1 VARVIG
7 QEGANTRPNA
17 EIRIGMGAGS
27 IKWRPMEPIK
37 ILVLVVLFAIVLSLG
52 SALFHLAKGT
62 GDSKKMV
69 RALAVRVGLSLAL
82 FILLMAA
89 WAAGLIHP
97 NG

>member
-1 VARVIG
+1 
-7 QEGANTRPNA
+7 
-17 EIRIGMGAGS
+17 MGAGS

-37 ILVLVVLFAIVLSLG
+37 ILVLIVLFAIIFSLG

-69 RALAVRVGLSLAL
+69 KALSIRVGLSLAL

-89 WAAGLIHP
+89 WYAGLIKP
-97 NG
+97 NGG

>member
-1 VARVIG
+1 
-7 QEGANTRPNA
+7 
-17 EIRIGMGAGS
+17 
-27 IKWRPMEPIK
+27 MEPIK

-69 RALAVRVGLSLAL
+69 RALSIRVGLSLLL

-97 NG
+97 TGGPQ

>member
-1 VARVIG
+1 VIA

-27 IKWRPMEPIK
+27 IKCGPMEPIK
-37 ILVLVVLFAIVLSLG
+37 ILVLIVLFAIILSLG

-69 RALAVRVGLSLAL
+69 RALSIRVGLSLVL

-89 WAAGLIHP
+89 WYAGIITPHGGP
-97 NG
+97 R

>member
-1 VARVIG
+1 
-7 QEGANTRPNA
+7 
-17 EIRIGMGAGS
+17 
-27 IKWRPMEPIK
+27 MEPIK
-37 ILVLVVLFAIVLSLG
+37 ILVLIVFFAIIGSLG

-69 RALAVRVGLSLAL
+69 RALSIRVGLSLVL

-97 NG
+97 TGGPR